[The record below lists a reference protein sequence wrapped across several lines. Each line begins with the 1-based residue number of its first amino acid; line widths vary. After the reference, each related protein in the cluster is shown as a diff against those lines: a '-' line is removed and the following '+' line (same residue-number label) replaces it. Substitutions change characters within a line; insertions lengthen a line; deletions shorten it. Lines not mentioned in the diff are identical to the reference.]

1 MSELPGTSRG
11 IPNDGSDL
19 DSDATG
25 YSDDSDLDAAQAHQD
40 PLPDDN
46 DQDSDDEDVVYNYNY
61 AWSPNTIGMR
71 EIPFTK
77 ENKVLIPVPGNNEP
91 IDWFSVLFDDVLL
104 ERICCCTNAY
114 AWEVFGQ
121 PTLTPKSRINK
132 WFDLTVPE
140 LKIFIGVLLHM
151 GTVRTNRLSDYWSKQ
166 RFFNFEAVR
175 EQISRDRWLLIMRCL
190 HFSKN
195 TQTNVDERN
204 EKRLEKV
211 DLLISTFNTIMSTIY
226 YPGKELS
233 IDESM
238 MLWRGRLIF
247 RQYIKNKKHKYGI
260 KFYSLCEPDGLCL
273 NFTIYSGKGGELSG
287 VGHTDKVVMHLMRHR
302 LGVGHSLYM
311 DNFYNSVPLAA
322 ALLREST
329 YCTGTLR
336 ADRKYL
342 PEEVKT
348 AVLRTGETV
357 ARYAEGI
364 AVGKWRDKRT
374 VLYISTEFANE
385 MAISHNRFGQ
395 PRQKPLAI
403 IHYNAEMSGVDRHD
417 QLMAY
422 YPAEHKSLRWYKKVF
437 VHILQMGL
445 INAFRLYRKSNP
457 AAKRSLYDFR
467 VDLVNALLPPKVR
480 LQQRP
485 VQRNPNRHVVSK
497 IPMLPN
503 KTRVSRKRCKQCRS
517 EGRETRTIYFCA
529 QCDGEPGL
537 CALAC
542 FDKWHA

>member
-1 MSELPGTSRG
+1 MSHSPGTSRE
-11 IPNDGSDL
+11 IPAGDSDL

-25 YSDDSDLDAAQAHQD
+25 YSDDSDLDAAQAHQE
-40 PLPDDN
+40 PLPDDH
-46 DQDSDDEDVVYNYNY
+46 DSDNDDVEYNYDFD
-61 AWSPNTIGMR
+61 WSPNTIGMR
-71 EIPFTK
+71 NIPFTK
-77 ENKVLIPVPGNNEP
+77 ENKILIPTPGNNEP

-104 ERICCCTNAY
+104 EKICSYTNAY
-114 AWEVFGQ
+114 AWTVFEL

-132 WFDLTVPE
+132 WVDLTVPE
-140 LKIFIGVLLHM
+140 LKTFIGVLLHM
-151 GTVRTNRLSDYWSKQ
+151 GTVRTNRLSDYWNKH
-166 RFFNFEAVR
+166 RFFNFEAIR
-175 EQISRDRWLLIMRCL
+175 EQMSRDRWLLIMRCL

-195 TQTNVDERN
+195 AQVNVN
-204 EKRLEKV
+204 EQNDNRLEKV
-211 DLLISTFNTIMSTIY
+211 DLLISTFNSVMSTVY

-238 MLWRGRLIF
+238 MLWRGRLLF

-260 KFYSLCEPDGLCL
+260 KFYSLCEPDGLCIR
-273 NFTIYSGKGGELSG
+273 FTIYSGKGGELSG
-287 VGHTDKVVMHLMRHR
+287 VGHTNKVVMHLMRHR

-311 DNFYNSVPLAA
+311 DNYYNSVPLAA
-322 ALLREST
+322 TLLREST

-348 AVLRTGETV
+348 AVLKKGETV
-357 ARYAEGI
+357 ARYAQGI
-364 AVGKWRDKRT
+364 AVAKWKDKRT
-374 VLYISTEFANE
+374 VLYISTEFENE
-385 MAISHNRFGQ
+385 MAVSHNRYGQ

-437 VHILQMGL
+437 VHILQMGF
-445 INAFRLYRKSNP
+445 INAFRLYKKSNP
-457 AAKRSLYDFR
+457 ATKKSLYDFR
-467 VDLVNALLPPKVR
+467 IDLVHALLPPKER
-480 LQQRP
+480 LLLRP
-485 VQRNPNRHVVSK
+485 VQRNQNRHVISK
-497 IPMLPN
+497 IPKLPN
-503 KTRVSRKRCKQCRS
+503 KARVSRRRCKQCQT